1 MILAPNMQKI
11 SKHGGRNIPPLT
23 TRKEFINKN
32 NEKDDLRFFGDSLVR
47 RTSIYSAGKRKEG
60 MAGQKASPSFAGHG
74 ATLRCDVA
82 LRKLSRISDWR
93 IASKIAGRVN
103 NRYVFAS
110 HETSRGM
117 SAFRLR
123 FDDRENR
130 PGWTK
135 RRRRSKEKNRWR
147 TSPWNNKFAYEIR
160 VFLFFFFF
168 LFERIHLSRERIYCS
183 WIMNNSESKK
193 SSF

>member
-1 MILAPNMQKI
+1 
-11 SKHGGRNIPPLT
+11 
-23 TRKEFINKN
+23 
-32 NEKDDLRFFGDSLVR
+32 
-47 RTSIYSAGKRKEG
+47 
-60 MAGQKASPSFAGHG
+60 MAGQKASSPSFSRA
-74 ATLRCDVA
+74 ATL
-82 LRKLSRISDWR
+82 LRRGITKLSRISDWR

-135 RRRRSKEKNRWR
+135 RRDIRKKRIVEKPFFGYGIINLCIRNRRVS
-147 TSPWNNKFAYEIR
+147 F
-160 VFLFFFFF
+160 FFFFF
-168 LFERIHLSRERIYCS
+168 LKDLSILRGY
-183 WIMNNSESKK
+183 NSEPKK
-193 SSF
+193 SFLRNNYIITMKHNYNIRIIVRYINWLMKTITKDINCLYK